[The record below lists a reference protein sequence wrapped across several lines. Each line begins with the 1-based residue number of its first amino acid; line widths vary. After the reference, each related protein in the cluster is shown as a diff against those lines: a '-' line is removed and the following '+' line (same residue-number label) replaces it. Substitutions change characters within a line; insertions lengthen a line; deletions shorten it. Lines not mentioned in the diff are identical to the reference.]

1 MTRKVPFAIALTALA
16 LGGAVVA
23 SGAPAATAVEVPTHA
38 INICQSATMYEDYN
52 FAIPGPVNYKR
63 TLGYGDKIGH
73 TPGKHPVYN
82 GWASI
87 QDFGPNDWGFIREEC
102 IGGYNSW

>member
-1 MTRKVPFAIALTALA
+1 MTRKVPLAIALTALA
-16 LGGAVVA
+16 LGGAAVA
-23 SGAPAATAVEVPTHA
+23 GGAPTATAVDVPTHA
-38 INICQSATMYEDYN
+38 INICQSATMYENYN
-52 FAIPGPVNYKR
+52 FSIPGPVTYIR

-87 QDFGPNDWGFIREEC
+87 QDFGPNDWGYIREEC

>member
-1 MTRKVPFAIALTALA
+1 MTRKVPLAIALTALA
-16 LGGAVVA
+16 LGGALA
-23 SGAPAATAVEVPTHA
+23 GAPTATAVEVPTHA
-38 INICQSATMYEDYN
+38 INICQSATMYENYN
-52 FAIPGPVNYKR
+52 FAIPGPVTYIR

>member
-1 MTRKVPFAIALTALA
+1 MTRKVPFVLALTALA
-16 LGGAVVA
+16 LGGAAVTA
-23 SGAPAATAVEVPTHA
+23 GAPAATAVEVPTHA
-38 INICQSATMYEDYN
+38 INVCQSATMYENYD
-52 FAIPGPVNYKR
+52 FSIPGPVTYMR